1 MAAQAGS
8 MNGNLRSS
16 CIRAGRGD
24 PMRDYD
30 ALPEA
35 LRRWATTA
43 ALPRSVRSLRRAWSR
58 AMAATG
64 CPEAALQR
72 MAAAEAKT
80 LARDAKRI
88 WGKAYPL
95 ARTATG
101 AGQSFNR

>member
-1 MAAQAGS
+1 MAAQAGR

-16 CIRAGRGD
+16 RMRAARGD
-24 PMRDYD
+24 PMRDHD
-30 ALPEA
+30 ALPKP

-43 ALPRSVRSLRRAWSR
+43 ALPWSVRSLRRAWSQ
-58 AMAATG
+58 AIAATG

-95 ARTATG
+95 AGTATG
-101 AGQSFNR
+101 R